1 MVLISQFYILLGNK
15 LPHRFLVIITI
26 INNNNNNNNNNNSN
40 NNNNNMVSRC
50 IILSAYQ
57 FYHDFGNVGVVQD
70 GIAAG

>member
-26 INNNNNNNNNNNSN
+26 INNNNNNNNSNN